1 MPRTNQINLRIDKI
15 TDSLQAAKTGE
26 SFATDFR
33 RAIARDITKTKD
45 WLFNWRRELSSNEVY
60 KLFLKDS
67 HREIQGLISI
77 QDCGD
82 HIWVNLA
89 EAAPHNL
96 GKAKR
101 YIGVGG
107 NLFAIAVKISFDR
120 GYEGF
125 VAFEAKTELIA
136 HYRRT
141 LGAVQIGRSPRM
153 VIESKTARKL
163 YRKYF
168 TK

>member
-1 MPRTNQINLRIDKI
+1 MPRANQISLRIDKL
-15 TDSLQAAKTGE
+15 TESLQDAKTGE
-26 SFATDFR
+26 NVATDFR
-33 RAIARDITKTKD
+33 RATVRDIAKTKH
-45 WLFNWRRELSSNEVY
+45 WLFDWRHEFTNNEVY
-60 KLFLKDS
+60 KLFVRNAP
-67 HREIQGLISI
+67 HEIQGLISI
-77 QDCGD
+77 QDRRD

-107 NLFAIAVKISFDR
+107 NLFAIAVKISFDK
-120 GYEGF
+120 GCEGF

-136 HYRRT
+136 HYRKT

-153 VIESKTARKL
+153 VIESEAVHKL

-168 TK
+168 TQ